1 MQVKGFS
8 FLQTAGARRD
18 QWFNFRH
25 MSRRRRAQHPQPPEG
40 TPERRQDAAYG
51 RRDTDTETHEIAE
64 LAVERATLVSRLLH
78 TGKVASAVG
87 AIALV
92 GGSMLTALNRRIVGP
107 SDDIAALRRDM
118 HAADTMIVRRVD
130 VNSAAIVNDRSL
142 RDSLVRIVLRLEAK
156 IDNMAFS
163 QCVLA
168 RKIDSDLRP
177 DGCDATPSKQQGT
190 VKR

>member
-1 MQVKGFS
+1 MG
-8 FLQTAGARRD
+8 
-18 QWFNFRH
+18 
-25 MSRRRRAQHPQPPEG
+25 RRRAQHPQPPEG
-40 TPERRQDAAYG
+40 TPERRKPTEYG

-64 LAVERATLVSRLLH
+64 LAVERATLVTRLLH
-78 TGKVASAVG
+78 TGKVAGAVG

-118 HAADTMIVRRVD
+118 LAGDTAIARRVD
-130 VNSAAIVNDRSL
+130 VNSAAIANDRAL
-142 RDSLVRIVLRLEAK
+142 RDSLVRIVLRFDAK
-156 IDNMAFS
+156 LDRMAYS

-168 RKIDSDLRP
+168 RKIDPDLRP
-177 DGCDATPSKQQGT
+177 DGCDATPNPQQGA